1 MHSKK
6 KKKTVVFK
14 SFDYQTTAF
23 EIAQIPVQ
31 TSPASESEKI
41 SQPYAVN
48 SAGATYV
55 RAASSLSI
63 I

>member
-1 MHSKK
+1 MHSKKK

-23 EIAQIPVQ
+23 KIAQIPVQ

-48 SAGATYV
+48 SAGAT
-55 RAASSLSI
+55 
-63 I
+63 